1 MAVPGEESPGRRWMT
16 LEDTRTDEDLLQATP
31 EDPEAFGMFYRRH
44 VDAVLAFFR
53 VRTADPELAA
63 DLMAET
69 FAAAL
74 LAAPRFRRRREPAVA
89 WLFTIGRRK
98 LIDSWRRGRVED
110 AARRKLNL
118 EPLELDDGGLAR
130 VDALVDEERD
140 PLPLLELMNG
150 LPADQREAL
159 RLRVLDEREY
169 AEIARDL
176 ECSEAV
182 VRQRVSRATRTLRT
196 LRERAEE
203 R

>member
-1 MAVPGEESPGRRWMT
+1 MPR
-16 LEDTRTDEDLLQATP
+16 EDARTDEDLLQATP
-31 EDPEAFGMFYRRH
+31 DDPEAFGIFYRRH
-44 VDAVLAFFR
+44 VEAVLAFFR
-53 VRTADPELAA
+53 VRTGDSELAA

-74 LAAPRFRRRREPAVA
+74 LAAPRFKRRREPAVA

-110 AARRKLNL
+110 AARRKLGL
-118 EPLELDDGGLAR
+118 EPMELDDGGLAR
-130 VDALVDEERD
+130 VDALVDEERN
-140 PLPLLELMNG
+140 PLPLVQLMDR

-159 RLRVLDEREY
+159 RLRVLDERGY
-169 AEIARDL
+169 ADIAR
-176 ECSEAV
+176 EMKCSEAV

-196 LRERAEE
+196 LREREGKGE

>member
-1 MAVPGEESPGRRWMT
+1 MT
-16 LEDTRTDEDLLQATP
+16 RVEAPTDEDLLHDTP
-31 EDPEAFGMFYRRH
+31 DNPEAFGIFYRRH

-53 VRTADPELAA
+53 VRTGDPELAA

-74 LAAPRFRRRREPAVA
+74 IAAPRFKPRREPAAA
-89 WLFTIGRRK
+89 WLFTIARRK

-110 AARRKLNL
+110 AARRKLGL
-118 EPLELDDGGLAR
+118 EPIELDDGGLAR
-130 VDALVDEERD
+130 IDALIDEEREPR
-140 PLPLLELMNG
+140 PLVELMDR

-159 RLRVLDEREY
+159 RLRVIDERDY
-169 AEIARDL
+169 LEIAREL

-182 VRQRVSRATRTLRT
+182 VRQRVSRATRSLRSM
-196 LRERAEE
+196 REEE